1 MKFST
6 QTVSKHTLVLAVLA
20 GMLMLSA
27 CGGDKSAPADN
38 KAETAQTADKS
49 AEQATDKS
57 ADTATAGELT
67 IKTTNGEQK
76 ITANPNPVAVYDM
89 TALQNLTALGVA
101 VQGFPDIKD
110 ERALMLNLK
119 AENAP
124 ATHPIGS
131 LFEPNLE
138 SLHALKPQAVFVGSR
153 MAEKAE
159 ELGKIAPTY
168 NLTIDT
174 NDVYNATKQQL
185 TDFGKIF
192 GKTAEAE
199 KLISE
204 LDAVIADTKKAV
216 EGKGNGL
223 AILINGNKMSAY
235 GKNSRYGY
243 LHTAFGIPMADIDVN
258 KNEERHGQPIS
269 FEYIQKVDP
278 DWLFVLDRT
287 SAIGEEGIS
296 AEKVLDNPLMHNTKA
311 WKNKQIVYVSPDS
324 YLAFGGYYQW
334 KKDAKIVAD
343 AFNAKTAQ

>member
-1 MKFST
+1 MKRILSLMVAVTLGLTACGNDKPASTAEQKPAEST
-6 QTVSKHTLVLAVLA
+6 QST
-20 GMLMLSA
+20 
-27 CGGDKSAPADN
+27 
-38 KAETAQTADKS
+38 
-49 AEQATDKS
+49 TD
-57 ADTATAGELT
+57 ELT
-67 IKTTNGEQK
+67 IKTATGEQK
-76 ITANPNPVAVYDM
+76 ILANPNPIAVYDM

-110 ERALMLNLK
+110 ERAFMLNLK
-119 AENAP
+119 AKDAP

-131 LFEPNLE
+131 LFEPDLE

-153 MAEKAE
+153 MADKSE
-159 ELGKIAPTY
+159 ELAKIAPTY

-174 NDVYNATKQQL
+174 NDVYVSTKQQL
-185 TDFGKIF
+185 TDFGKVF

-199 KLISE
+199 KLIGE
-204 LDAVIADTKKAV
+204 IDTAIADAKKAV

-243 LHTAFGIPMADIDVN
+243 LHTAFGIPMADAEVN

-269 FEYIQKVDP
+269 FEYIQKIDP

-287 SAIGEEGIS
+287 SAVGEEGVS
-296 AEKVLDNPLMHNTKA
+296 AETVLNNPLMHNTKA

-334 KKDAKIVAD
+334 LKDAKIVTD